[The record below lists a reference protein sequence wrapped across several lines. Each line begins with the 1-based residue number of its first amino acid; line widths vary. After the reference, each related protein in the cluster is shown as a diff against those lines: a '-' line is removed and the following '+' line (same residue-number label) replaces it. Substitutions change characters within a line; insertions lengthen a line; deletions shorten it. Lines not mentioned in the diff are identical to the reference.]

1 MFISNDWKEISRWGR
16 MNHHPFAP
24 LGDNGSRIT
33 GCERHIA
40 LSRKAACEGTVLL
53 KNEGG
58 TLPLSKGSKVAIF
71 GKGQIDYVKCGGG
84 SGDVH
89 SAYTRNIYEG
99 LKEKE
104 GKVEVFD
111 KLSNFYLTYVQEEYK
126 KGGENGRLTEAEI
139 PADLL
144 KEAKVF
150 TDTAIITINRY
161 SSEGTDRKADGTDT
175 YFTLSDEEKKMVDI
189 VCDNFAKVIVLLN
202 TGAMIDTSWF
212 SENPKIQAALMIWQG
227 GMEGGLAAADI
238 LVGDETPSGKLVDTC
253 AKDFED
259 YPSSA
264 NFHESEDYAEYTE
277 DIFVGYR
284 YFETVP
290 GKKERV
296 VYPFGYGLSYTKFEF
311 ADVNAAKLG
320 DRIAVAVTVKNIGNF
335 AGKEVVQVYCEAP
348 EGKLTKAKRVLCAF
362 AKTNKIKPGKSQTI
376 ILDFDLCDVASYDD
390 EGAIQKSA
398 WVLEKG
404 EYKIFVGNNVRDAKE
419 VDFKTVLPE
428 DVIVEQLQEY
438 CPPKKLS
445 KRLMANGEYKLAE
458 NNDRPQ
464 KEFPCTYLCPE
475 NIPADEKEI
484 KKLIDVAEGKITL
497 DEFLTQLTDEELMEL
512 LQGGNDKGV
521 AHTGTMGGLPKFG
534 IPQPMTADGPAG
546 LRTDKGPG
554 VLTTAFPVATMLA
567 CTWNTA
573 LVEEVGAAAAMECLE
588 NNVHVWLTPALNIHR
603 SPLCGRN
610 FEYYS
615 EDPFISGKMA
625 AAMTRGI
632 QSKGVVAT
640 PKHLACNNK
649 ETNRYE
655 SDSILSERALREIY
669 LRGFE
674 ICVKEAEPRLIMS
687 SYNIINGVRASES
700 AELITG
706 ILRGEWC
713 FDGLV
718 TTDWWNHCSKV
729 AEVVSGND
737 IRMPETAPT
746 DLKENYEK
754 GRISRNQMA
763 ICVKRLLEMILW
775 LE

>member
-1 MFISNDWKEISRWGR
+1 MFISNNWKEMGRWAR
-16 MNHHPFAP
+16 MNQHPFAP
-24 LGDNGSRIT
+24 LGDNNSRIT

-71 GKGQIDYVKCGGG
+71 GKAQIDYVKCGGG

-89 SAYTRNIYEG
+89 SLYKRNIYEG
-99 LKEKE
+99 LKEKN

-144 KEAKVF
+144 NEAKEF

-161 SSEGTDRKADGTDT
+161 SSEGEDRKADGTDT
-175 YFTLSDEEKKMVDI
+175 YFTLSDEEKKMVDT

-227 GMEGGLAAADI
+227 GMEGGLAAADL

-320 DRIAVAVTVKNIGNF
+320 DKIAVAVTVKNVGEF

-348 EGKLTKAKRVLCAF
+348 EGKITKAKRVLCAF

-419 VDFKTVLPE
+419 VDFKPVLAE
-428 DVIVEQLQEY
+428 DVIVEQLSEN

-445 KRLMANGEYKLAE
+445 KRLMANGEYKAAE
-458 NNDRPQ
+458 NCDRPQ
-464 KEFPCTYLCPE
+464 KKFPCNYDCKL
-475 NIPADEKEI
+475 NLPADEKDI
-484 KKLIDVAEGKITL
+484 KKLIEVANGNITL

-512 LQGGNDKGV
+512 LQGHNDKGV
-521 AHTGTMGGLPKFG
+521 AHTGTIGDLPKFG
-534 IPQPMTADGPAG
+534 VPAAMTADGPAG
-546 LRTDKGPG
+546 LRTDQGPG

-567 CTWNTA
+567 CTWNTK
-573 LVEEVGAAAAMECLE
+573 LVEEVGAAAASECLE
-588 NNVHVWLTPALNIHR
+588 NNIHIWLTPGLNIHR

-640 PKHLACNNK
+640 PKHFACNNK

-669 LRGFE
+669 IKGFE

-687 SYNIINGVRASES
+687 SYNIMNGVRTSES
-700 AELITG
+700 TELITG
-706 ILRGEWC
+706 ILRDEW
-713 FDGLV
+713 GYEGVV
-718 TTDWWNHCSKV
+718 TTDWWNHASHTQEII
-729 AEVVSGND
+729 AGND
-737 IRMPETAPT
+737 VRMPASAKT
-746 DLKENYEK
+746 DLKEGYEK
-754 GRISRNQMA
+754 GLVNRNQLG
-763 ICVKRLLEMILW
+763 ICAKRVLEMILW
-775 LE
+775 LD